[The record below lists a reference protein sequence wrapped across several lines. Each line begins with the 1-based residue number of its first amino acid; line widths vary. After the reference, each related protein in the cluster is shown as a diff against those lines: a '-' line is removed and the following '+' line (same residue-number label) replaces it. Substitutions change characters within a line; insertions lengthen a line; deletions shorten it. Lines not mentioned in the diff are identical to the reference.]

1 MWLVVLVIIMRKSK
15 TIFEIS
21 ILLVLV
27 FGLIVLTENILKEST
42 IFDVN
47 IVIRCVFLVC
57 GACSMYY
64 FYLIT
69 SNIGLYLSFERTRK
83 AIFNESIKK
92 ALVILIITFFL
103 TIFTLLINMVIKKD
117 NITMYDLFIK
127 SRVIYLV
134 ISFATLSTI
143 GTLVPMI
150 RINKN
155 SDEVIKQILL
165 IVSFLVFLALSFIE
179 SIIVFV
185 IILVVEIPLFL
196 VSRNIFL
203 KRNIDL

>member
-1 MWLVVLVIIMRKSK
+1 MRKSK

-134 ISFATLSTI
+134 ISFLTLSTI

-203 KRNIDL
+203 KRDIDL